1 MRKAVRMAAVIAVLA
16 IIAAACSDSGTP
28 ENSPSGSTGGGEIQ
42 AGGTLHLA
50 QTSDVASAFDPQKEY
65 YQVSWE
71 YYRCCLL
78 RTLLSSEAVPVE
90 DGGGELKPDLA
101 TDLPT
106 VSDDGLT
113 YTFTIKPGIMYAP
126 PLQDVEITAQDFIRA
141 LERESDPK
149 ASAGGY
155 PFYYSVIEG
164 FDDYGAGK
172 ADSITGLSAP
182 DDHTLVMKITDPAGD
197 MPWRFTMPATA
208 PIPPNPA
215 DPEAVLGVADGHSTN
230 YGRFLV
236 SSGPYMF
243 EGSENLDFSVPA
255 KDQEPVSGY
264 VPGRSIVLVRNPSYD
279 PATDG
284 LRPAYPDRIEAT
296 IGGDPADLFNKVLSG
311 EVDYVNDVGDVPANV
326 LQQYSTDPDLQ
337 PYLHTYQQNAVT
349 YISMNLGVPPFDDVH
364 VRKALN
370 YAYDKAGGRQLGGG
384 ALTGSNAGH
393 IFPDGLLDNKLK
405 DYNPYATTD
414 DHGDLALAQAEMAQ
428 SKYDTDGD
436 GVCDDPVCDNVIA
449 LGVQQDPGPKVMALF
464 TDNVKGLG
472 ITINPKLLDGPVIY
486 SKCISSPDKF
496 PLCVQ
501 VGWVEDY
508 ADAYTFGPPLFD
520 ASSLYPACCNYSL
533 LGASQDQLTEWGYPA
548 GTTIPDVGA
557 RLAECSAVPVADLD
571 KRAQCWADFDKYMM
585 EEVVPWVPKTFTNA
599 NDITSARVV
608 NYSFDYAGQQAGY
621 GSFAFENGGA

>member
-28 ENSPSGSTGGGEIQ
+28 ENSPSGSTGGAEIQ

-50 QTSDVASAFDPQKEY
+50 QTSDVSAAFDPQKEY
-65 YQVSWE
+65 YQLSFE
-71 YYRCCLL
+71 YFKCCLV
-78 RTLLSSEAVPVE
+78 RMLLSTKEVPVE
-90 DGGGELKPDLA
+90 DGGGELQPDLA

-113 YTFTIKPGIMYAP
+113 YTFTIKPGIMYSP
-126 PLQDVEITAQDFIRA
+126 PLQDVEVTAQDFIRA
-141 LERESDPK
+141 IEREADPK
-149 ASAGGY
+149 ASSGGY

-172 ADSITGLSAP
+172 ADTISGMTAP
-182 DDHTLVMKITDPAGD
+182 DDHTLVVKITEPAGD
-197 MPWRFTMPATA
+197 LPWRFAMPATA
-208 PIPPNPA
+208 PIPP
-215 DPEAVLGVADGHSTN
+215 DPSDPDVVLGVADGHTTN

-236 SSGPYMF
+236 STGPYMF
-243 EGSENLDFSVPA
+243 EGSEALDFSVPA

-296 IGGDPADLFNKVLSG
+296 IGGDPADLYNKTLSG
-311 EVDYVNDVGDVPANV
+311 DVDYVADIAPPANV

-337 PYLHTYQQNAVT
+337 PFLHTYQQNAVT

-370 YAYDKAGGRQLGGG
+370 YAYDKAGGRQLAGGP
-384 ALTGSNAGH
+384 LTGTNAGH
-393 IFPDGLLDNKLK
+393 ILPDGLLDNQLK

-428 SKYDTDGD
+428 SKYDTNGD

-472 ITINPKLLDGPVIY
+472 ITISPKLLDGPVIY

-496 PLCVQ
+496 PLCVN
-501 VGWVEDY
+501 VGWVQDY

-520 ASSLYPACCNYSL
+520 SSSLYPACCNYSL

-548 GTTIPDVGA
+548 GTTVPDVGPKMD
-557 RLAECSAVPVADLD
+557 ECAALPLGDE
-571 KRAQCWADFDKYMM
+571 RTTCWADFDKYMM
-585 EEVVPWVPKTFTNA
+585 EEVVPWVPKTFTNI
-599 NDITSARVV
+599 NDITSSRVV
-608 NYSFDYAGQQAGY
+608 NYSFDYYGQQASFD
-621 GSFAFENGGA
+621 SFAFENGGA